1 MKIAYDFDGVFHKN
15 VSILDGLGERNFM
28 KDNKLKEFY
37 LILDKIRNEIND
49 KHEIFIISRGN
60 KQDVLETLDKLF
72 ISPLIDRNNIITDLG
87 EKNILKSQIIKEKGI
102 DKFYDDS
109 IYNIHEIN
117 LERKKNLINSNL
129 ELFLVDPDTDS
140 IKEIKKDNLK
150 LLTYNL
156 SWHNMESNPKAP
168 IKECKEKDLCS
179 SNINN
184 LIKNQLPLD
193 FIFLQEVS
201 NEKVLLKDLKEYFQ
215 IIKTVADKEVQLML
229 VNKKYEIES
238 TFGGEFEKGRPYLAV
253 FLKNK
258 ICLISVHMGHDEQFK
273 RDLKKIEKNIY
284 KIKSSKEMESYRI
297 ILGGDFNEDIGNN
310 IDFCGKNMITQRKK
324 FTCCV
329 YSTHMYKNNSLLKY
343 LKGKNIDHI
352 LDSLDEPIYITPV
365 TPLNDKKEL
374 QPGSDHLGLY
384 GELKNN

>member
-1 MKIAYDFDGVFHKN
+1 MKIGYDFDGVFHKN
-15 VSILDGLGERNFM
+15 VSEQDGLGERNFM
-28 KDNKLKEFY
+28 KDNNLKEFY
-37 LILDKIRNEIND
+37 LILDKIRNEINE

-60 KQDVLETLDKLF
+60 RQDVIETLDKLF

-87 EKNILKSQIIKEKGI
+87 KKNILKSQIIKEIGI

-117 LERKKNLINSNL
+117 IERKKNLINSNL
-129 ELFLVDPDTDS
+129 ELFLVDPDTDD

-150 LLTYNL
+150 ILTYNL

-168 IKECKEKDLCS
+168 IKECKEKNLCS

-184 LIKNQLPLD
+184 LIQNQLPLD

-201 NEKVLLKDLKEYFQ
+201 NEKVILKDLKKDFQ

-229 VNKKYEIES
+229 VNKKYEVES
-238 TFGGEFEKGRPYLAV
+238 TFASEFEKGRPYLVV
-253 FLKNK
+253 FLKNM

-284 KIKSSKEMESYRI
+284 KVKSPKEMESYRI
-297 ILGGDFNEDIGNN
+297 ILGGDFNQEIGNN
-310 IDFCGKNMITQRKK
+310 IEFCGKNMITQRKK
-324 FTCCV
+324 MTCCV

-352 LDSLDEPIYITPV
+352 LDSLDEPVYITQV
-365 TPLNDKKEL
+365 TPLNEKKEL

-384 GELKNN
+384 AELKNN